1 MNNDTEIRP
10 HRIDIP
16 QVDLD
21 DLRDR
26 LTHTRWPQQPEG
38 TGWSRGVPVDYLQ
51 DLANYWANGF
61 DWRAEE
67 ARLND
72 LPQFVTR
79 TDGQD
84 IHFMHVRSGKP
95 DALPLI
101 MTHGWPS
108 SPVEFLRVV
117 EPLTDSASP
126 DAFDLVIPSLPGYG
140 MSPPVTGTGW
150 GNLFRV
156 AHAWAELMTRLGYER
171 YGAQSTDAGAGVAA
185 LLAMVDGER
194 MVGSHLTGTAAAMP
208 FGPPLGTNGLSE
220 ADQARARS
228 FNAFQEDGMGYL
240 HLQATRP
247 QTLAFALTDSPVAQ
261 LAWIVEKFQAWT
273 DPAAELPD
281 DAVDRDQLLTNVSL
295 TWFNRAGASSAHATY
310 EGIQA
315 WRELVAGQGDDSSES
330 GWHAAPSGPPLGYA
344 VFAADSTIRSLADP
358 AGQVQHWSE
367 FDTGG
372 HFPAMEVP
380 DLLVEDVRT
389 FFRPLR

>member
-1 MNNDTEIRP
+1 MP
-10 HRIDIP
+10 
-16 QVDLD
+16 
-21 DLRDR
+21 
-26 LTHTRWPQQPEG
+26 
-38 TGWSRGVPVDYLQ
+38 
-51 DLANYWANGF
+51 
-61 DWRAEE
+61 
-67 ARLND
+67 
-72 LPQFVTR
+72 
-79 TDGQD
+79 
-84 IHFMHVRSGKP
+84 
-95 DALPLI
+95 
-101 MTHGWPS
+101 
-108 SPVEFLRVV
+108 
-117 EPLTDSASP
+117 
-126 DAFDLVIPSLPGYG
+126 FDLVIPSLPGYG

-156 AHAWAELMTRLGYER
+156 AQAWAELMTRLGYER

-208 FGPPLGTNGLSE
+208 FGPPLETDGLSE

-273 DPAAELPD
+273 DPAAELPE

-315 WRELVAGQGDDSSES
+315 WRELVATRATTRVRVDGTRHHPARPRLCGVRRRQHHPQPRRPGRPGAALVGVRHRWPLPGD
-330 GWHAAPSGPPLGYA
+330 GGPGPPRRGRPHLLPSPPLTA
-344 VFAADSTIRSLADP
+344 VAHA
-358 AGQVQHWSE
+358 
-367 FDTGG
+367 
-372 HFPAMEVP
+372 
-380 DLLVEDVRT
+380 
-389 FFRPLR
+389 

>member
-1 MNNDTEIRP
+1 
-10 HRIDIP
+10 
-16 QVDLD
+16 
-21 DLRDR
+21 
-26 LTHTRWPQQPEG
+26 
-38 TGWSRGVPVDYLQ
+38 
-51 DLANYWANGF
+51 
-61 DWRAEE
+61 
-67 ARLND
+67 
-72 LPQFVTR
+72 
-79 TDGQD
+79 
-84 IHFMHVRSGKP
+84 MHVRSGKP

-117 EPLTDSASP
+117 EPLTDSDTP

-140 MSPPVTGTGW
+140 MSPVVSGTGW

-156 AHAWAELMTRLGYER
+156 AQAWAELMTRLGYER

-208 FGPPLGTNGLSE
+208 FGPPLETDGLTE

-247 QTLAFALTDSPVAQ
+247 QTLAYALTDSPVAQ
-261 LAWIVEKFQAWT
+261 LAWIVEKFQEWT

-315 WRELVAGQGDDSSES
+315 WRELVAGQGDDSSEG
-330 GWHAAPSGPPLGYA
+330 GWDAAPVRPASRLCGVRRRQHHPQPGRPGRPGAALVGVRHRWPLSGDGGPGPPGRGRPHLLPSPPLSA
-344 VFAADSTIRSLADP
+344 VVHP
-358 AGQVQHWSE
+358 P
-367 FDTGG
+367 DT
-372 HFPAMEVP
+372 PMAPDRAMARWP
-380 DLLVEDVRT
+380 GDA
-389 FFRPLR
+389 LRA